1 MFAIWSQLRNLK
13 SMFKTVLNGL
23 GRKLA
28 VAGQLQQNLNYG
40 FAKYRVFNR
49 NCRHL
54 KCIVTRYETGNMANR
69 RKPAAI
75 KMAFRAYNLK
85 ITIEKQKKRSQ
96 ATSELTIN
104 A

>member
-28 VAGQLQQNLNYG
+28 VAGQLQQSLNYG
-40 FAKYRVFNR
+40 FAKYRAFNR

-54 KCIVTRYETGNMANR
+54 KCIVTQNEAGKMANR
-69 RKPAAI
+69 RKAAAI
-75 KMAFRAYNLK
+75 RMAIRAYNLK
-85 ITIEKQKKRSQ
+85 ITI
-96 ATSELTIN
+96 N